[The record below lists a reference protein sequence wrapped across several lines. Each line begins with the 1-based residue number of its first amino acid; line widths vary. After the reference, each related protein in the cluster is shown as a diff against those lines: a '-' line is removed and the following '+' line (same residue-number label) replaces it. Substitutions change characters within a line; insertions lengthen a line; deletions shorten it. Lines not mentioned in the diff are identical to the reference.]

1 MKICLSEFRY
11 YFSLRGNSGGLH
23 SINMVF
29 KPLYTE
35 GQEPGDIKTE
45 VRHFIDLYMVVLD
58 TLYEDFIDGEKEPML
73 QDSPYRVD
81 SGYRYYGELPK
92 KKPFTSDKRAAVE
105 QYLRITFGAET
116 VDSHEDIPPYERQE
130 VKLLCSFRK
139 GGSRFDDISIK
150 IDFQMSHVF
159 NVCFFWFTKRLP
171 GIEIEADARTSLDQL
186 EQTLKATSRRDN
198 MDYYE
203 ALTPAGELE
212 QGSG

>member
-35 GQEPGDIKTE
+35 GQEPGDLKTE

-81 SGYRYYGELPK
+81 SGYRYIRRVAQEK
-92 KKPFTSDKRAAVE
+92 
-105 QYLRITFGAET
+105 TF
-116 VDSHEDIPPYERQE
+116 YQ
-130 VKLLCSFRK
+130 
-139 GGSRFDDISIK
+139 
-150 IDFQMSHVF
+150 
-159 NVCFFWFTKRLP
+159 
-171 GIEIEADARTSLDQL
+171 
-186 EQTLKATSRRDN
+186 
-198 MDYYE
+198 
-203 ALTPAGELE
+203 
-212 QGSG
+212 

>member
-11 YFSLRGNSGGLH
+11 YFGLKGNSGGLH

-29 KPLYTE
+29 KPRFTE
-35 GQEPGDIKTE
+35 GQELGDLKTE

-58 TLYEDFIDGEKEPML
+58 PLYEEFIDGEKEPIL

-81 SGYRYYGELPK
+81 SGYRYNGELPK

-105 QYLRITFGAET
+105 QYLSKTFGADT
-116 VDSHEDIPPYERQE
+116 VDSHEDISPYMRQE

-139 GGSRFDDISIK
+139 GESRFDDFSIK
-150 IDFQMSHVF
+150 MDFEMSHVF
-159 NVCFFWFTKRLP
+159 NVCFFWFTKRLQ
-171 GIEIEADARTSLDQL
+171 GIEIEPDARTALDQL
-186 EQTLKATSRRDN
+186 EQTLKATSRRNN

-203 ALTPAGELE
+203 ALTLTGELE
-212 QGSG
+212 EGAR